1 MKIPDDLSD
10 ALKYDTEAF
19 KARLY
24 HHDTTE
30 GFYAA
35 LTAVAGG
42 SLNPSH
48 GGDWER
54 MKLASRWLRGQE
66 APAGAA
72 RTATLRR
79 ELKELSPVGQRF
91 VDSFGAAAGIELSA
105 NSVQLTIGEHAFY
118 SHVITTVAIA
128 DADDAFDK
136 ICRGFPGAE
145 ILAVQSGETAGESAP
160 SPAETSPEIP
170 IVHFVTFPNGKKASE
185 MRCGGCDNWF
195 VAVGVEPSK
204 GRSCPLCG
212 EHADVV
218 PDSLRVRNIEGY
230 SIELAVD
237 VPEAE
242 LAGIPSGPAKEILRY
257 VADPRRAFLALVAE
271 ARKGKPGK
279 GLIGDLIAMA
289 DGYEPPAEWKFEVP
303 A

>member
-1 MKIPDDLSD
+1 MKIPDTLSD
-10 ALKYDTEAF
+10 ALTYDTEAF

-79 ELKELSPVGQRF
+79 ELKELSPIGQRF

-128 DADDAFDK
+128 DADDAFDM

-145 ILAVQSGETAGESAP
+145 ILAVQSGETAGEGP
-160 SPAETSPEIP
+160 HTSPAETSSEPLPE
-170 IVHFVTFPNGKKASE
+170 
-185 MRCGGCDNWF
+185 W
-195 VAVGVEPSK
+195 VGTVLDP
-204 GRSCPLCG
+204 
-212 EHADVV
+212 DVV
-218 PDSLRVRNIEGY
+218 FPDGYTDGVVEGSVSDIKDAVWGYCHRLLIAELQRKKPRKSVLEFLYGKCKGHKIPDSWRISSVET
-230 SIELAVD
+230 
-237 VPEAE
+237 
-242 LAGIPSGPAKEILRY
+242 
-257 VADPRRAFLALVAE
+257 
-271 ARKGKPGK
+271 
-279 GLIGDLIAMA
+279 
-289 DGYEPPAEWKFEVP
+289 EVP